1 MTLSVIL
8 FCIEINIYA
17 ILSEVSFVITK
28 AKVVLHELKPVFL
41 AAEREVLDVDVDV
54 DDDV

>member
-1 MTLSVIL
+1 MTLYVIL

-41 AAEREVLDVDVDV
+41 AAEREVLDVDGKAI
-54 DDDV
+54 